1 MRKKKKIPK
10 KKNGLPRR
18 FIWRLGIFE
27 RIEAIAIMTY
37 SSFCFSKSSSLPLL
51 LLGFV
56 WTCSLVLTLL
66 IRTVRTKIDNFF
78 SFLKKKT
85 TLYLL
90 IPRWF
95 FGPTN
100 RKQREGNIHTYQ
112 VGRPW
117 CWQKPHRSHQ
127 LQLYPKVPEPI
138 LLIELPLCKDKKLR
152 DCEMVGEIKKTGYV
166 FYAVKNKIKKS
177 RKAGSQPQNLIFQV
191 PIKQVI

>member
-1 MRKKKKIPK
+1 MRKKKKNPK

-78 SFLKKKT
+78 SFLKKRRHYIYSFRDGFSGRQTESNERGIYIHIKWVDHDVGKNRT
-85 TLYLL
+85 GRTSYSFT
-90 IPRWF
+90 PRSQNQF
-95 FGPTN
+95 FWLN
-100 RKQREGNIHTYQ
+100 CHCVRIKN
-112 VGRPW
+112 W
-117 CWQKPHRSHQ
+117 
-127 LQLYPKVPEPI
+127 
-138 LLIELPLCKDKKLR
+138 
-152 DCEMVGEIKKTGYV
+152 EIAKW
-166 FYAVKNKIKKS
+166 
-177 RKAGSQPQNLIFQV
+177 
-191 PIKQVI
+191 